1 MSSSA
6 FSTPSFRTVHLIFL
20 LILAK
25 LAIHLPFMAEYG
37 FHRDEFLYI
46 ALGDHP
52 GWGYWSNPPLIGWLS
67 WLVQH
72 TIGDSIWAIRTLPLL
87 AGCLLIALI
96 VYTCKALG
104 GRMGA
109 QVLAGVAASCTLP
122 MLRAAHM
129 FQPVIF
135 DIFFWALLT
144 YLIVRYLNEQHQR
157 YLLWFG
163 VVLGVGLLNKLS
175 MLFFLF
181 AFIPVLVISSQRKIL
196 RLRATWLAAGITAVL
211 ALPYLLWQISHDFPV
226 ISHMQELRSNQ
237 LVNVELGNFLIDQIL
252 FNLPALLIWMMGL
265 VYLLRSSSYRILG
278 HFFLAVLLV
287 FILFSGKSY
296 YTLGA
301 YPVLIAAGGVGW
313 ENLGKKWISP
323 ILILISIGL
332 GYVFLP
338 FSLPVLSVPKMVAF
352 CQDRVDE
359 GIDGPMRWEDG
370 EIHPLPQDYAD
381 MLGWEEFAPL
391 VAKAVEQLPENTPYF
406 LYASNYGQAGSIDY
420 YGQAYHLRPC
430 TSFADSYRLWASPET
445 DAEVLIY
452 INDTLGEDVAALFAD
467 IELIGTIGNQE
478 AREFGT
484 HVYLCRSPKSSFPD
498 FWRSRYEMVL
508 E

>member
-1 MSSSA
+1 MTNSST
-6 FSTPSFRTVHLIFL
+6 STSSIHTSHLVLL

-25 LAIHLPFMAEYG
+25 LAIHLPFIADYG

-52 GWGYWSNPPLIGWLS
+52 AWGYWSNPPLIGWLS
-67 WLVQH
+67 WLIQH
-72 TIGDSIWAIRTLPLL
+72 TIGDSIWAMRSLPLV
-87 AGCLLIALI
+87 AGCLLVATV

-104 GRMGA
+104 GRIWA
-109 QVLAGVAASCTLP
+109 QALAGVAVSCTMPL
-122 MLRAAHM
+122 LRAAHM

-135 DIFFWALLT
+135 DILFWTLLT
-144 YLIVRYLNEQHQR
+144 YLIVQYLNEQHQR

-163 VVLGVGLLNKLS
+163 VVFGLGLLNKLS

-181 AFIPVLVISSQRKIL
+181 AFIPVLFISSQRKIL
-196 RLRATWLAAGITAVL
+196 RQQATWLAAGIAIVL
-211 ALPYLLWQISHDFPV
+211 ALPYLLWQIVHDFPV
-226 ISHMQELRSNQ
+226 ISHMQELRANQ

-252 FNLPALLIWMMGL
+252 FNLPALLIWVMGL
-265 VYLLRSSSYRILG
+265 AYLLRSSTYRLLG
-278 HFFLAVLLV
+278 HFFLAVILV

-301 YPVLIAAGGVGW
+301 YPILVAAGGVAW
-313 ENLGKKWISP
+313 EKLGKKWVYP
-323 ILILISIGL
+323 ILLLISLGL
-332 GYVFLP
+332 GYVLLP
-338 FSLPVLSVPKMVAF
+338 FSLPVLSVPKMVEY

-359 GIDGPMRWEDG
+359 GVDGPMRWEDG
-370 EIHPLPQDYAD
+370 EIHSLPQDYSD

-391 VAKAVEQLPENTPYF
+391 VAKAVEQLPEGAPYF
-406 LYASNYGQAGSIDY
+406 LYASNYGQAGAIDY
-420 YGQAYHLRPC
+420 YGQAYHLLPC

-445 DAEVLIY
+445 TAEVLIY
-452 INDTLGEDVAALFAD
+452 VNDELGDDVAALFAD
-467 IELIGTIGNQE
+467 VDLIGTIENPE

-484 HVYLCRSPKSSFPD
+484 QVYLCRSPQSSFPD